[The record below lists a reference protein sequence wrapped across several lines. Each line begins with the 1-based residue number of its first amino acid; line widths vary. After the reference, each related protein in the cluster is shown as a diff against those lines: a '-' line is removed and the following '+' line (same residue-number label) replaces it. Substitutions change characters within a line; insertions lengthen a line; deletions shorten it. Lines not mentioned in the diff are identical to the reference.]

1 MSVHKDAPWSKDK
14 MQRRGVAKFLTKY
27 LDSNV
32 EINVLNVN
40 APWGAGKTFFL
51 ENWYGELREER
62 AVIYFNAWKHDYA
75 GDAFVALTAAIHDA
89 LKEFIPTAQVDSAL
103 SDFRSKAARA
113 ILAATPAIAK
123 GVLKKVTGVDV
134 STVAEDV
141 DAAESEASADDDALL
156 PTAAEK
162 ALEALLQSNGQT
174 MRIVDDFKIKF
185 SALAKEAA
193 EAQAVCAA
201 VEVRPLYIFIDEL
214 DRCRPTFSIELL
226 ERVKH
231 FFDVKGCK
239 FVIACDLEQLQHS
252 VGAVYGAGFEGGK
265 YLKRFFDAEYSLDY
279 SRTEG
284 WVKAQEFDAE
294 KYLDIPVC
302 SEAVDRSLIMWDDE
316 RQRVAS
322 PSSNSVLA
330 GVWGFDKF
338 QIILLAI
345 SSTFGMKL
353 RELEKC
359 LKHLRAVQSSLYP
372 KQVDLFFAMY
382 LIALRDQAPQLYRR
396 VIERNDVEDWRAI
409 KAKYP
414 SKALYYGYGNEN
426 VHDLAVNYF
435 SLLSADPEEVRRRS
449 RDSDDAPSL
458 SNYVLE
464 QFLGRESHV
473 NMRRYISYVDLAHSI
488 E

>member
-1 MSVHKDAPWSKDK
+1 MSVQKDAPWSKDK

-27 LDSNV
+27 LDSNA

-51 ENWYGELREER
+51 ENWYDELREER

-123 GVLKKVTGVDV
+123 GVLKKITGVDV
-134 STVAEDV
+134 SAVSEDV

-162 ALEALLQSNGQT
+162 ALEALLQSNSQT

-193 EAQAVCAA
+193 EAQAVGSA

-252 VGAVYGAGFEGGK
+252 VGAVYGAGFESGK
-265 YLKRFFDAEYSLDY
+265 YLKRFFDAEFSLDY
-279 SRTEG
+279 SKTEG
-284 WVKAQEFDAE
+284 WVKAQEFDAA
-294 KYLDIPVC
+294 KYLDIPIFLKALDT
-302 SEAVDRSLIMWDDE
+302 SSMWDDE
-316 RQRVAS
+316 RQKVAS
-322 PSSNSVLA
+322 PSSNAVLA
-330 GVWGFDKF
+330 GFWEFDKF
-338 QIILLAI
+338 QAVLLAI
-345 SSTFGMKL
+345 SSTFGLKL

-359 LKHLRAVQSSLYP
+359 LKHLHAVQSSFYP
-372 KQVDLFFAMY
+372 KQADLFFAMY
-382 LIALRDQAPQLYRR
+382 LIALRDEAPQLYRR
-396 VIERNDVEDWRAI
+396 VVERNDVEAWKAI
-409 KAKYP
+409 KNKYP
-414 SKALYYGYGNEN
+414 SKALYYGYGNED
-426 VHDLAVNYF
+426 VHDLAVGYF
-435 SLLSADPEEVRRRS
+435 SLLNSDPDEIRRRNRS
-449 RDSDDAPSL
+449 SDDFQLL
-458 SNYVLE
+458 SRYALE
-464 QFLGRESHV
+464 QFLGSGAHA